1 MDGLTII
8 TGQFSCIITFST
20 VLPIFPTT
28 LTTFFSIAFMGS
40 IHKQSLDTKF
50 FVGLE
55 YAINNDNVEDVK
67 ALVDRVE
74 NFTNLFVV
82 DSLGITLHI
91 DNLNEVCDYVY
102 ESGLY
107 FLVFFVSMHYLEND
121 VLVLRYD

>member
-1 MDGLTII
+1 MD
-8 TGQFSCIITFST
+8 
-20 VLPIFPTT
+20 
-28 LTTFFSIAFMGS
+28 SINE
-40 IHKQSLDTKF
+40 QCVDPEF

-55 YAINNDNVEDVK
+55 YAIDNDNIEDVK
-67 ALVDRVE
+67 ELVDRVK

-107 FLVFFVSMHYLEND
+107 FLVFFISMHFLKND
-121 VLVLRYD
+121 SSFALRLLPSFVDDRCNEKIW